1 MKIKDIT
8 EGIKDTIGS
17 FLLPDPNKGDTA
29 NPYGAFAQQSDK
41 NPFGSFSQQAANAV
55 RGATLGNPFT
65 QYRKP
70 AEQDKMFNVNGKNM
84 SLTEILTRIDELV
97 KVQQPS
103 KDEQVVLQSLINA
116 VQGDKGAMEYIN
128 KLKSKVPDQPAAT
141 TTAPSQPAV
150 QGQEQPQD
158 TQQPGPT
165 TDPIDTEAEKA
176 NANIKSK
183 IAYLVKQGVLQ
194 SGRITDTERQYIDSV
209 DVYVDPN
216 KFANTDP
223 SEVYIQATPPHP
235 SNYGA
240 SVTIPLSKWMEAQ
253 GRDGSPF
260 TGYVGF
266 NRTPAGWWTDD
277 YKAYVNPRNDLDN
290 LIASYRKK

>member
-1 MKIKDIT
+1 MKINEIT
-8 EGIKDTIGS
+8 EGILDKVANKVAGKVIPKPGE
-17 FLLPDPNKGDTA
+17 DPA
-29 NPYGAFAQQSDK
+29 NPYGAFAQQIDR
-41 NPFGSFSQQAANAV
+41 NPYGSFSQQVARTIRDA
-55 RGATLGNPFT
+55 GEGNPFT
-65 QYRKP
+65 QYLKIDPMKKQRDSTSADTDTP
-70 AEQDKMFNVNGKNM
+70 QSDVDTSTDNEQPN
-84 SLTEILTRIDELV
+84 T
-97 KVQQPS
+97 QQFDP
-103 KDEQVVLQSLINA
+103 Q
-116 VQGDKGAMEYIN
+116 
-128 KLKSKVPDQPAAT
+128 PDQ
-141 TTAPSQPAV
+141 V
-150 QGQEQPQD
+150 
-158 TQQPGPT
+158 
-165 TDPIDTEAEKA
+165 DTEMEKA

-183 IAYLVKQGVLQ
+183 VDYLVKQGVLQ
-194 SGRITDTERQYIDSV
+194 SGRITDTEKQYIDSV

-235 SNYGA
+235 SNYSD

>member
-1 MKIKDIT
+1 MKINEILKELKSVDASGNRVRIKDI
-8 EGIKDTIGS
+8 IGKPEPVQTVE
-17 FLLPDPNKGDTA
+17 PDDYEDYSAEVDVDEPTVDVDEPTVDVDE
-29 NPYGAFAQQSDK
+29 PTVDVDE
-41 NPFGSFSQQAANAV
+41 P
-55 RGATLGNPFT
+55 TLT
-65 QYRKP
+65 
-70 AEQDKMFNVNGKNM
+70 
-84 SLTEILTRIDELV
+84 S
-97 KVQQPS
+97 
-103 KDEQVVLQSLINA
+103 
-116 VQGDKGAMEYIN
+116 
-128 KLKSKVPDQPAAT
+128 
-141 TTAPSQPAV
+141 
-150 QGQEQPQD
+150 
-158 TQQPGPT
+158 
-165 TDPIDTEAEKA
+165 DPIDTEMEKV
-176 NANIKSK
+176 NANIKRK
-183 IAYLVKQGVLQ
+183 VDYLVKQGVLQ
-194 SGRITDTERQYIDSV
+194 SGRITDAEKQYIDSV

>member
-1 MKIKDIT
+1 MKINEILKELKSVDASGNRVRIKDI
-8 EGIKDTIGS
+8 IGKPEPVQTVE
-17 FLLPDPNKGDTA
+17 PDD
-29 NPYGAFAQQSDK
+29 YEDYS
-41 NPFGSFSQQAANAV
+41 
-55 RGATLGNPFT
+55 
-65 QYRKP
+65 
-70 AEQDKMFNVNGKNM
+70 AEVDV
-84 SLTEILTRIDELV
+84 DEPTV
-97 KVQQPS
+97 DV
-103 KDEQVVLQSLINA
+103 DE
-116 VQGDKGAMEYIN
+116 
-128 KLKSKVPDQPAAT
+128 
-141 TTAPSQPAV
+141 
-150 QGQEQPQD
+150 
-158 TQQPGPT
+158 PT
-165 TDPIDTEAEKA
+165 VDVDEPTVTSDPIDTEMEKV
-176 NANIKSK
+176 NANIKRK
-183 IAYLVKQGVLQ
+183 VDYLVKQGVLQ
-194 SGRITDTERQYIDSV
+194 SGRITDAERQYIDSV

>member
-1 MKIKDIT
+1 MKINEILKELKSVDASGNRVRIKDI
-8 EGIKDTIGS
+8 IGKPEPVQTVE
-17 FLLPDPNKGDTA
+17 PDD
-29 NPYGAFAQQSDK
+29 YEDYS
-41 NPFGSFSQQAANAV
+41 
-55 RGATLGNPFT
+55 
-65 QYRKP
+65 
-70 AEQDKMFNVNGKNM
+70 AEVDV
-84 SLTEILTRIDELV
+84 DEPTV
-97 KVQQPS
+97 DV
-103 KDEQVVLQSLINA
+103 DE
-116 VQGDKGAMEYIN
+116 
-128 KLKSKVPDQPAAT
+128 
-141 TTAPSQPAV
+141 
-150 QGQEQPQD
+150 
-158 TQQPGPT
+158 PT
-165 TDPIDTEAEKA
+165 VDVDEPTVTSDPIDTEMEKV
-176 NANIKSK
+176 NANIKRK
-183 IAYLVKQGVLQ
+183 VDYLVKQGVLQ
-194 SGRITDTERQYIDSV
+194 SGRITDAEKQYIDSV

>member
-1 MKIKDIT
+1 MKINEILKELKSVDASGNRVRIKDI
-8 EGIKDTIGS
+8 IGKPEPVQTVE
-17 FLLPDPNKGDTA
+17 PDD
-29 NPYGAFAQQSDK
+29 YEDYS
-41 NPFGSFSQQAANAV
+41 
-55 RGATLGNPFT
+55 
-65 QYRKP
+65 
-70 AEQDKMFNVNGKNM
+70 AEVDV
-84 SLTEILTRIDELV
+84 DEPTV
-97 KVQQPS
+97 DV
-103 KDEQVVLQSLINA
+103 DE
-116 VQGDKGAMEYIN
+116 
-128 KLKSKVPDQPAAT
+128 
-141 TTAPSQPAV
+141 
-150 QGQEQPQD
+150 
-158 TQQPGPT
+158 PT
-165 TDPIDTEAEKA
+165 VDVDEPTVDVDEPTVTSDPIDTEMEKV
-176 NANIKSK
+176 NANIKRK
-183 IAYLVKQGVLQ
+183 VDYLVKQGVLQ
-194 SGRITDTERQYIDSV
+194 SGRITDAEKQYIDSV

>member
-1 MKIKDIT
+1 MKIKEIT
-8 EGIKDTIGS
+8 EGILDKLADKVVSKVVSKPGNDS
-17 FLLPDPNKGDTA
+17 A
-29 NPYGAFAQQSDK
+29 NPYGAFAQQIDK
-41 NPFGSFSQQAANAV
+41 NPYGSFSQQAARAI
-55 RGATLGNPFT
+55 RGAGEGNPFT
-65 QYRKP
+65 QYLK
-70 AEQDKMFNVNGKNM
+70 VNSKKKQRDGT
-84 SLTEILTRIDELV
+84 SAVTDTP
-97 KVQQPS
+97 QPDADTS
-103 KDEQVVLQSLINA
+103 TDTS
-116 VQGDKGAMEYIN
+116 
-128 KLKSKVPDQPAAT
+128 T
-141 TTAPSQPAV
+141 
-150 QGQEQPQD
+150 D
-158 TQQPGPT
+158 TQQSDRKP
-165 TDPIDTEAEKA
+165 DQVNTEAEKA

-183 IAYLVKQGVLQ
+183 VDYLVKQGVLQ
-194 SGRITDTERQYIDSV
+194 SGRITDTEKQYIDSV

>member
-1 MKIKDIT
+1 MLVSLLAEYGDLKVKIKEIT
-8 EGIKDTIGS
+8 EGIMDVIRDRVAAGPGSDFTKWSNYRGIAPKADPETDDT
-17 FLLPDPNKGDTA
+17 DADTSTDT
-29 NPYGAFAQQSDK
+29 PQSDDTSTDTSTD
-41 NPFGSFSQQAANAV
+41 NEQPNTQQFD
-55 RGATLGNPFT
+55 P
-65 QYRKP
+65 Q
-70 AEQDKMFNVNGKNM
+70 
-84 SLTEILTRIDELV
+84 
-97 KVQQPS
+97 
-103 KDEQVVLQSLINA
+103 
-116 VQGDKGAMEYIN
+116 
-128 KLKSKVPDQPAAT
+128 PDQ
-141 TTAPSQPAV
+141 V
-150 QGQEQPQD
+150 
-158 TQQPGPT
+158 
-165 TDPIDTEAEKA
+165 DTEMEKA

-183 IAYLVKQGVLQ
+183 VDYLVKQGVLQ
-194 SGRITDTERQYIDSV
+194 SGRITDTEKQYIDSV

-235 SNYGA
+235 SNYSD

>member
-1 MKIKDIT
+1 MKIKEIT
-8 EGIKDTIGS
+8 EGVLSTVADVIGR
-17 FLLPDPNKGDTA
+17 N
-29 NPYGAFAQQSDK
+29 
-41 NPFGSFSQQAANAV
+41 
-55 RGATLGNPFT
+55 
-65 QYRKP
+65 
-70 AEQDKMFNVNGKNM
+70 
-84 SLTEILTRIDELV
+84 
-97 KVQQPS
+97 
-103 KDEQVVLQSLINA
+103 
-116 VQGDKGAMEYIN
+116 VQGDSYWLNYQE
-128 KLKSKVPDQPAAT
+128 PEDQEEPNT
-141 TTAPSQPAV
+141 STDN
-150 QGQEQPQD
+150 EQPNTPQPDVDTSTDTSTD
-158 TQQPGPT
+158 TQQPDRKP
-165 TDPIDTEAEKA
+165 DQVDTEMEKA

-183 IAYLVKQGVLQ
+183 VDYLVKQGVLQ
-194 SGRITDTERQYIDSV
+194 SGRITDTEKQYIDSV

-235 SNYGA
+235 SNYGD

>member
-1 MKIKDIT
+1 MKINEILKELKSVDASGNRVRIKDI
-8 EGIKDTIGS
+8 IGKPEPVQTVE
-17 FLLPDPNKGDTA
+17 PDDYEDYSAEVDVDEPTA
-29 NPYGAFAQQSDK
+29 DVDEPTVDVDE
-41 NPFGSFSQQAANAV
+41 P
-55 RGATLGNPFT
+55 TLT
-65 QYRKP
+65 
-70 AEQDKMFNVNGKNM
+70 
-84 SLTEILTRIDELV
+84 S
-97 KVQQPS
+97 
-103 KDEQVVLQSLINA
+103 
-116 VQGDKGAMEYIN
+116 
-128 KLKSKVPDQPAAT
+128 
-141 TTAPSQPAV
+141 
-150 QGQEQPQD
+150 
-158 TQQPGPT
+158 
-165 TDPIDTEAEKA
+165 DPIDTEMEKV
-176 NANIKSK
+176 NANIKRK
-183 IAYLVKQGVLQ
+183 VDYLVKQGVLQ
-194 SGRITDTERQYIDSV
+194 SGRITDAERQYIDSV

>member
-1 MKIKDIT
+1 MKINEILKELKSVDASGNRVRIKDI
-8 EGIKDTIGS
+8 IGKPEPVQTVE
-17 FLLPDPNKGDTA
+17 PDDYEDYSAEVDVDEPTVDVDEPTVDVDE
-29 NPYGAFAQQSDK
+29 P
-41 NPFGSFSQQAANAV
+41 
-55 RGATLGNPFT
+55 TLT
-65 QYRKP
+65 
-70 AEQDKMFNVNGKNM
+70 
-84 SLTEILTRIDELV
+84 S
-97 KVQQPS
+97 
-103 KDEQVVLQSLINA
+103 
-116 VQGDKGAMEYIN
+116 
-128 KLKSKVPDQPAAT
+128 
-141 TTAPSQPAV
+141 
-150 QGQEQPQD
+150 
-158 TQQPGPT
+158 
-165 TDPIDTEAEKA
+165 DPIDTEMEKV
-176 NANIKSK
+176 NANIKRK
-183 IAYLVKQGVLQ
+183 VDYLVKQGVLQ
-194 SGRITDTERQYIDSV
+194 SGRITDAEKQYIDSV

>member
-1 MKIKDIT
+1 MKINEILKELKSVDASGNRVRIKDI
-8 EGIKDTIGS
+8 IGKPEPVQTVE
-17 FLLPDPNKGDTA
+17 PDDYEDYSAEVDVDEPTVDVDE
-29 NPYGAFAQQSDK
+29 P
-41 NPFGSFSQQAANAV
+41 
-55 RGATLGNPFT
+55 TLT
-65 QYRKP
+65 
-70 AEQDKMFNVNGKNM
+70 
-84 SLTEILTRIDELV
+84 S
-97 KVQQPS
+97 
-103 KDEQVVLQSLINA
+103 
-116 VQGDKGAMEYIN
+116 
-128 KLKSKVPDQPAAT
+128 
-141 TTAPSQPAV
+141 
-150 QGQEQPQD
+150 
-158 TQQPGPT
+158 
-165 TDPIDTEAEKA
+165 DPIDTEMEKV
-176 NANIKSK
+176 NANIKRK
-183 IAYLVKQGVLQ
+183 VDYLVKQGVLQ
-194 SGRITDTERQYIDSV
+194 SGRITDAEKQYIDSV

>member
-1 MKIKDIT
+1 MKINEILKELKSVDASGNRVRIKDI
-8 EGIKDTIGS
+8 IGKPEPVQTVE
-17 FLLPDPNKGDTA
+17 PDD
-29 NPYGAFAQQSDK
+29 YEDYS
-41 NPFGSFSQQAANAV
+41 
-55 RGATLGNPFT
+55 
-65 QYRKP
+65 
-70 AEQDKMFNVNGKNM
+70 AEVDV
-84 SLTEILTRIDELV
+84 DEPTV
-97 KVQQPS
+97 DV
-103 KDEQVVLQSLINA
+103 DE
-116 VQGDKGAMEYIN
+116 
-128 KLKSKVPDQPAAT
+128 
-141 TTAPSQPAV
+141 
-150 QGQEQPQD
+150 
-158 TQQPGPT
+158 PT
-165 TDPIDTEAEKA
+165 VTSDPIDTEMEKV
-176 NANIKSK
+176 NANIKRK
-183 IAYLVKQGVLQ
+183 VDYLVKQGVLQ
-194 SGRITDTERQYIDSV
+194 SGRITDAEKQYIDSV